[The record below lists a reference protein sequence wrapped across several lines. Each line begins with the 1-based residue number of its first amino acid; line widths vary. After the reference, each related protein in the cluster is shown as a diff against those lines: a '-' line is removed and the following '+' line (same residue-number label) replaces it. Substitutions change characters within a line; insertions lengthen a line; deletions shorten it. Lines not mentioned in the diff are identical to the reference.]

1 MRKVSDLSKETLDKL
16 QENTEAV
23 NLIIKDLQ
31 DKLRK
36 GMVDK
41 RFSVEGTHWMLSS
54 AIYSAVNLLRNLE
67 EMRNVIEDSELER
80 WKKEGRWRG

>member
-1 MRKVSDLSKETLDKL
+1 M
-16 QENTEAV
+16 
-23 NLIIKDLQ
+23 
-31 DKLRK
+31 
-36 GMVDK
+36 DK

-54 AIYSAVNLLRNLE
+54 AIYNAVNLLRNLE